1 METKKQFKWF
11 TIFDYEKEQDYLRE
25 MHKYGWE
32 YLQDFFGYSYF
43 RKPVDEHGME
53 DEIFCDED
61 SRFQMMQRVIKGRML
76 PLLIIFFAVLL
87 PQLVMSLSNGYGYVV
102 DALIGFV
109 FGLYLTIFAIGLV
122 KYVKYKSRRR

>member
-43 RKPVDEHGME
+43 RKPVDENGME
-53 DEIFCDED
+53 DEIFCDEE

-87 PQLVMSLSNGYGYVV
+87 PQLVMSLSNGYGYAV

-109 FGLYLTIFAIGLV
+109 FGLYLTIFAICLV

>member
-43 RKPVDEHGME
+43 RKPVDEYGME
-53 DEIFCDED
+53 DGIFCDED

-102 DALIGFV
+102 DTLIGFL

>member
-1 METKKQFKWF
+1 MKTKKQCKWF

-53 DEIFCDED
+53 DGIFCDED